1 MTLTTRKRSFP
12 PVVDERT
19 VLLILGSLPG
29 EQSLAA
35 GRYYANPRNQFWALA
50 GSVIGVDLPALE
62 YDARLA
68 TLRAH
73 GIGLWDTVAE
83 ATRQGSLD
91 GHIRDHRP
99 NDLLTLAERLPALR
113 AIAFN
118 GAKSAVIGQKLFT
131 GQDHPYAL
139 VPLPSSSPA
148 HARPLAEKMAAWAV
162 LRPLL
167 ATKQP

>member
-12 PVVDERT
+12 PVVDECT

-35 GRYYANPRNQFWALA
+35 GRYYANPRNQFWALT
-50 GSVIGVDLPALE
+50 GSVIGVDLAVLD
-62 YDARLA
+62 YDVRLA

-83 ATRQGSLD
+83 ANRQGCLD

-99 NDLLTLAERLPALR
+99 NDLLTLAARLPALR

-118 GAKSAVIGQKLFT
+118 GAKSAAIGQKLFA
-131 GQDHPYAL
+131 GLAHPYAL
-139 VPLPSSSPA
+139 IPLPSSSPA
-148 HARPLAEKMAAWAV
+148 HARPLAEKLEAWAV
-162 LRPLL
+162 LRSIL
-167 ATKQP
+167 ATHHP